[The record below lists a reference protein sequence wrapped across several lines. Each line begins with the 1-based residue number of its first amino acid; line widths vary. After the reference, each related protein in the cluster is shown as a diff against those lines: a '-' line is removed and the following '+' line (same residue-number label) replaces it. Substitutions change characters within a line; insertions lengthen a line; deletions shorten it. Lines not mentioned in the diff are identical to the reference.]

1 MSHCY
6 ERWVEATRQPDQNPL
21 CSRTASVAFI
31 KSVFWDTL
39 PPPQLGQ
46 LALTLFSVP
55 TLVIPPNNGRKE
67 KWPDSYHR
75 FSRDFSDHLAFVHP
89 FLLPP
94 SAWSQSTIISTNSDD
109 LYCCFFL
116 NIVPCRAGKIRA
128 KLQKVSLGMR
138 RSLLLLPKNLWLWQ
152 LAFDNPADNNLT
164 WVTPPDTRKSEI
176 TLWLLIKS
184 VQSGGRNFR
193 QIIRKAGNHL
203 GQFLRDKVGCCCIYC
218 WTD

>member
-1 MSHCY
+1 MSRSY
-6 ERWVEATRQPDQNPL
+6 TPAWP
-21 CSRTASVAFI
+21 
-31 KSVFWDTL
+31 K
-39 PPPQLGQ
+39 
-46 LALTLFSVP
+46 P
-55 TLVIPPNNGRKE
+55 TLLKNCFGSVYKVRILRHPAPTAIRSISLNAVFRSYSSDTPNNGRKE